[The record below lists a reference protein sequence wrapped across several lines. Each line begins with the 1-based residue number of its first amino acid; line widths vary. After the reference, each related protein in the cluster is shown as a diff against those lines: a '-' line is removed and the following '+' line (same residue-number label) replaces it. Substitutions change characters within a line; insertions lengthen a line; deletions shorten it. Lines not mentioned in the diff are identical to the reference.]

1 MDGNRFKKAKTN
13 MKMNLTRAEKSNR
26 KEVYKKKKKKK
37 ESKRRLYKT

>member
-26 KEVYKKKKKKK
+26 KEVYKKKKKERKQKK
-37 ESKRRLYKT
+37 TI